1 MELSIPDQS
10 FSCYASMLHSANK
23 REGNSEWK
31 EHLGEKLEASSC
43 LVCSGNE
50 RVGVRNR
57 LVFLCSIVTTDSHR
71 GNDTL

>member
-10 FSCYASMLHSANK
+10 FSCYTSMLHPANK
-23 REGNSEWK
+23 RERNSEWK
-31 EHLGEKLEASSC
+31 EHPGEKLEASSC

-50 RVGVRNR
+50 RVAVRNR
-57 LVFLCSIVTTDSHR
+57 LVFLCSIATTDSHR